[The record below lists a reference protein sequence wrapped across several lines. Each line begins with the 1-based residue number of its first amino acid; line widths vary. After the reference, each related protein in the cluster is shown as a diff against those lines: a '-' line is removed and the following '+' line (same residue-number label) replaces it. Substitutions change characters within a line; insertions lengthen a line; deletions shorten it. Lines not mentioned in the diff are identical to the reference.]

1 MTHQAEAAVSAEPSL
16 DALLDAERQLDHQ
29 LEEARRQADQCVQQ
43 ARAAAQQRVDRARQQ
58 LAADATRRLT
68 EGQQAVDELLARE
81 ALARDQELARTWT
94 GFEAFRAALCARV
107 LAEVL
112 GR

>member
-1 MTHQAEAAVSAEPSL
+1 MTHQAEAAVSDEASL
-16 DALLDAERQLDHQ
+16 DALLEAERRLDQQ

-43 ARAAAQQRVDRARQQ
+43 AQAAAQQRLGRARQQ
-58 LAADATRRLT
+58 MAADAARRLT
-68 EGQQAVDELLARE
+68 EGQQAIDELLARE
-81 ALARDQELARTWT
+81 AQARDHELARTWT
-94 GFEAFRAALCARV
+94 GFEAFRAVLCARM